1 MNAVINNPYR
11 TLGLFGN
18 SREKELQRQLSKLKA
33 YTSTGK
39 EVCFDYD
46 FPFFGNIVRN
56 PERVQEAASKIE
68 QSKNKVHFALFW
80 FLNSGHLDE
89 AALNNLKEGHIEKA
103 TEIWEKTIKD
113 DVVTAKNF
121 SSISNLSTLQLGIV
135 TFNGSFDPGKFTY
148 SIELKGKLLLSDVF
162 NSFVSTVIG
171 ESITINNDAVLKE
184 FADEILQ
191 IVKPYLNKS
200 NGLKTSQLIN
210 AFNSFP
216 NEIRQYVSNKFTDR
230 PLSNIENQ
238 IEKTKQKR
246 GESPRN
252 AEQYG
257 EELYKNAKED
267 LVFLK
272 NTWGTNNIQYQ
283 MIADKAANEI
293 LQCSIDFFNKNQ
305 DIDADNNYHEKAMKL
320 AKLANEIAVSSR
332 AKDRIKENINTLEE
346 MKDREILQA
355 IALLQSVK
363 DAYETNKAQVNAQV
377 RVQERSL
384 RFGQFIDWGK
394 VEEVIENSINWNNV
408 IDLIKQVIPQRAI
421 DKISKCKNVG
431 KIKEYRILVNFLMS
445 RLKSFLKVKVEYL
458 NQLTVIEKIEQD
470 LKNEEQKLESIKRTP
485 PFSSEIKSA
494 ESQLA
499 NIKNTI
505 FYSSEINN
513 ANYRMN
519 EIQGFH
525 LFRSRTERERQITE
539 QQKIIS
545 DLQKKSNA
553 EKQRQTV
560 EQEQKI
566 YALRQKSA
574 TEQQRQILNQQKIVD
589 NLKIQYQDA
598 KK

>member
-272 NTWGTNNIQYQ
+272 NTWGANNIQYQ

-305 DIDADNNYHEKAMKL
+305 DIDADNNYHEKATKL

-355 IALLQSVK
+355 IAILQSVK
-363 DAYETNKAQVNAQV
+363 DAYETNKAQIHLQV
-377 RVQERSL
+377 AIQQRSL
-384 RFGQFIDWGK
+384 GYGQTINWSK
-394 VEEVIENSINWNNV
+394 VNDLIENSLDWSKV
-408 IDLIKQVIPQRAI
+408 ASLIKEVIPPRNVE
-421 DKISKCKNVG
+421 KIKNV
-431 KIKEYRILVNFLMS
+431 KNQTKLDEYKNLVKF
-445 RLKSFLKVKVEYL
+445 
-458 NQLTVIEKIEQD
+458 VIEKSRYSYRQ
-470 LKNEEQKLESIKRTP
+470 
-485 PFSSEIKSA
+485 EIKY
-494 ESQLA
+494 LA
-499 NIKNTI
+499 YWDTTTRSTSSYSSSGSSSGSSSSNSSSGGGCYIATMTYGSYEHPQVLVLREFRDNILSKYVFGRVFIKTYYKYSPKLVEKLKDKPTINKAIKSMLNTI
-505 FYSSEINN
+505 I
-513 ANYRMN
+513 R
-519 EIQGFH
+519 
-525 LFRSRTERERQITE
+525 
-539 QQKIIS
+539 II
-545 DLQKKSNA
+545 K
-553 EKQRQTV
+553 
-560 EQEQKI
+560 
-566 YALRQKSA
+566 
-574 TEQQRQILNQQKIVD
+574 
-589 NLKIQYQDA
+589 
-598 KK
+598 